1 MGSRFL
7 SFLGLDRKKKKYEKN
22 LEELESNVMTLT
34 RILKTQSKRYAA
46 KGLFTRSIANAAA
59 MNKRMRWVNLQT
71 RSQNI
76 RGLTFEQQI
85 QLQNLWI
92 KINTLK
98 ALISELDLYQRKLIN
113 QRRLEAKIA
122 AAEANKLPSVP
133 RHRPGDPRP

>member
-1 MGSRFL
+1 
-7 SFLGLDRKKKKYEKN
+7 
-22 LEELESNVMTLT
+22 
-34 RILKTQSKRYAA
+34 
-46 KGLFTRSIANAAA
+46 
-59 MNKRMRWVNLQT
+59 MRWVNLQT